1 MPELLPE
8 YEKISSIVNGAG
20 RNPLG
25 SVSKLVE
32 AVVDISNQLPTHGK
46 LGLDV
51 SWEEVLVKGGKKRES
66 GVLFSLRE
74 RRTSWSLLTHL
85 LKAEPRY

>member
-8 YEKISSIVNGAG
+8 YEKIGSVVNGPG

-32 AVVDISNQLPTHGK
+32 AIVDISNQLPTHGK

-51 SWEEVLVKGGKKRES
+51 SWEEVLGKGDKKRDT
-66 GVLFSLRE
+66 GPMFSLRK
-74 RRTSWSLLTHL
+74 RRTSWSLLTQG
-85 LKAEPRY
+85 